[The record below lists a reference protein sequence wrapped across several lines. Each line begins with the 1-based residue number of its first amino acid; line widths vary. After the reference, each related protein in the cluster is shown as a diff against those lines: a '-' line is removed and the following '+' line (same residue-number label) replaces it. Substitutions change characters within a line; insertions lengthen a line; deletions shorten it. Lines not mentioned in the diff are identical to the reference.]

1 MPWIL
6 TRMSSTFLSA
16 DGFWFRQHVESIAS
30 TLRNRERGLSWTYV
44 LPSEKTC
51 DLCSEIPDAGK
62 EI

>member
-1 MPWIL
+1 VLWIL

-16 DGFWFRQHVESIAS
+16 DGLWFRQHVECIGS
-30 TLRNRERGLSWTYV
+30 TLRNREGNLSRTQV
-44 LPSEKTC
+44 LPSNRMC